1 MLLEKKKNYP
11 RTETEHLE
19 DLGYVLSAVWCL
31 NLPCV
36 KCAEVPRGLWPLLK
50 RKKVGVTQDVEG
62 FASSYI
68 YEVVSIKQY
77 LTVLQGG
84 NT

>member
-1 MLLEKKKNYP
+1 MLPEKKNYP

-19 DLGYVLSAVWCL
+19 DLGYVLSAVRCL

-50 RKKVGVTQDVEG
+50 RKKVGVTQDVEE
-62 FASSYI
+62 FAGSYI

-84 NT
+84 NM